1 MDGGSH
7 VGLLQYCRVLLKK
20 TSVAPGFTGYEAASD
35 VALKYLLAKSPDND
49 YWAQRFG
56 QSKCAVLRLA
66 VAEHVFGT
74 DRQRA
79 LVAMIETIPL
89 AGTNHDVT
97 DAIDLWLANN
107 SNSQLLAAVDA
118 RLDHLER
125 TQPDSALTAA
135 FRHACRVIADVKNTV
150 TNLAK

>member
-1 MDGGSH
+1 
-7 VGLLQYCRVLLKK
+7 
-20 TSVAPGFTGYEAASD
+20 
-35 VALKYLLAKSPDND
+35 
-49 YWAQRFG
+49 
-56 QSKCAVLRLA
+56 
-66 VAEHVFGT
+66 
-74 DRQRA
+74 
-79 LVAMIETIPL
+79 MIETIPL

-125 TQPDSALTAA
+125 TQPDSALTAS
-135 FRHACRVIADVKNTV
+135 FRHARRVIADVKNTV